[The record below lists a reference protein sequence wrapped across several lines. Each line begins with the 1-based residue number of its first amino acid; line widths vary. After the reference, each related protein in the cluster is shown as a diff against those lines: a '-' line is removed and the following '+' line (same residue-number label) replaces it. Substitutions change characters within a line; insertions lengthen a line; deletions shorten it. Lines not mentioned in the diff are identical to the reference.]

1 MLFRETGKEMMK
13 AVLWKRLDVSQKFL
27 KSITTTFSIITTREM
42 QYMQGTV
49 PLPEVKS
56 SIQRQIMEQNILTVQ
71 LVWFQR

>member
-13 AVLWKRLDVSQKFL
+13 AALWKRLDVSQKFL
-27 KSITTTFSIITTREM
+27 KSITTTVSIIPTREM

-56 SIQRQIMEQNILTVQ
+56 SIQRQIMEQHILTVQ